1 LPFWHTLCFFD
12 LRATRAIGFSVLGF
26 LIVGVMEGFIALPI
40 LIGFAVVF
48 GLPLLL
54 IISAACPPKRIETK
68 E

>member
-1 LPFWHTLCFFD
+1 M
-12 LRATRAIGFSVLGF
+12 LGF